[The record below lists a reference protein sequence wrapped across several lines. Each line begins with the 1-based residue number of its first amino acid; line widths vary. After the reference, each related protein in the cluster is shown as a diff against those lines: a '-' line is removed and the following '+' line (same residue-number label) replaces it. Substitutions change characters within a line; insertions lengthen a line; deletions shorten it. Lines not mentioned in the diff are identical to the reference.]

1 VNDPRDGL
9 DRSAHAGAGDP
20 GVTPPDQAPASR
32 ARWRS
37 GAAAVGAATLVVIA
51 VVTAAVLLGR
61 DDGDEDVAAG
71 GDGGAGSSADG
82 RGAVVAVTYQDASVG
97 TEPAGLALRFLDADG
112 NVIAERSWS
121 EVEQPI
127 EGVPGQTVVMGG
139 LVQHVP
145 AGDLRLEASRSGT
158 LPAVQCSQSFTAA
171 PGDRLILRLEFGA
184 SCAQVGSVEDWVAN
198 RTGPTGGDYIALTQ
212 AEAEDRAEAAGLTAR
227 VLGVDGMDL
236 AVTMDFQPNRL
247 NLMLFDGT
255 VVAAAL
261 DGE

>member
-1 VNDPRDGL
+1 MNDPRDGL
-9 DRSAHAGAGDP
+9 DPADAAPEDP
-20 GVTPPDQAPASR
+20 GGSRPDQAPASR
-32 ARWRS
+32 PWWRS
-37 GAAAVGAATLVVIA
+37 GAAAVAAATLAVIA
-51 VVTAAVLLGR
+51 VVTAGVLLGR

-82 RGAVVAVTYQDASVG
+82 GGAVVAVTYQDASVG
-97 TEPAGLALRFLDADG
+97 TEPANLDLRFLDADG

-127 EGVPGQTVVMGG
+127 DGIPGQTVVMGG

-145 AGDLRLEASRSGT
+145 VGDLRLEASRSGT
-158 LPAVQCSQSFTAA
+158 PAPVRCAQPFTAA
-171 PGDRLILRLEFGA
+171 PGDRLILRLGFGA
-184 SCAQVGSVEDWVAN
+184 SCAQVESVEDWVAN
-198 RTGPTGGDYIALTQ
+198 RTGPTGGDYIGLTQ
-212 AEAEDRAEAAGLTAR
+212 AEAEDRARAAGLTAR
-227 VLGVDGMDL
+227 VVGVDGMDL